1 MLGRRGTL
9 IKWVLFYLAVFEE
22 EFQNERAPWEKDAL

>member
-1 MLGRRGTL
+1 M
-9 IKWVLFYLAVFEE
+9 INWVLFYLAVFEE